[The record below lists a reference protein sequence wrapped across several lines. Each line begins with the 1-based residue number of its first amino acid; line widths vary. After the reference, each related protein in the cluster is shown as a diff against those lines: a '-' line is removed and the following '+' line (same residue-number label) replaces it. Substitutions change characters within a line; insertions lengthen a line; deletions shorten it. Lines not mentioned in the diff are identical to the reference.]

1 MPHYSY
7 TDPLIGECRRSY
19 VVLFYDTGHWHG
31 ESGKKSMNINEG
43 RDFYH
48 GCKEGRGR
56 DAPTFSVLRTA

>member
-43 RDFYH
+43 RGFSH
-48 GCKEGRGR
+48 G
-56 DAPTFSVLRTA
+56 